1 MNATETRMTHI
12 VPRLGVLVAAA
23 ALGVGCAPAEDQGQA
38 SQGKLVQVRF
48 ALAADTA
55 SSGCPNGL
63 KFPDVK
69 SVRLRLFSGSPE
81 SVDASSPLFD
91 TSDPSIAADGCLSF
105 VQCTASSVRIDEPG
119 SSQQTRIDQCK
130 AAGGTTV
137 EALEINVT
145 DIEPNGN
152 VTAWLEAYSDE
163 ACQNKVFVG
172 LRGGIDI
179 EAGDDGRGYFIQPL
193 CVGHFTELPDPGSED
208 ATFIRNV
215 AGTSCG
221 SDCDCIDAFSDTL
234 KIKCSEAQK
243 AKATLP
249 GAPLQCRQSRCTTGH
264 AFEDVLTTAC
274 SEDSACTALY
284 PNAGCGADGF
294 CRVTSYYPLN
304 MRLPRAFHT
313 ATSLP
318 DGRVALIGGL
328 SASVTGGDG
337 KASFVAKDAPI
348 EVYDPRLGT
357 FAELPVAAAEPGAL
371 QGAEARRAF
380 HTTTPM
386 RDGRFLA
393 VAGGVQEASLRVAG
407 TGANRKL
414 QIATPDVS
422 VAGEGTNMLSN
433 LFLVDTSSR
442 IGRAKALGVDA
453 GGKRTPQPFAMHSA
467 SSVLSHGTEEL
478 FVLGGIAP
486 DGTPI
491 TQCDG
496 KSTSPYA
503 DVATN
508 CQVGDPAEA
517 SCKVNACVLH
527 AARAA
532 AADACF
538 AQNADGTCSAY
549 AILGGALSDKSPVG
563 EVFDSPTD
571 SGGSGSFAALKADGS
586 DELRLAKFAATVSK
600 PEDGRAWWFGGAV
613 STSFDAPANVGTFEL
628 TLKDGAERMLQ
639 ATPSNTSALSSASAA
654 MRTHLTATQLGSG
667 LVLVAGGLDT
677 QNKSTDSALLFDT
690 ANNAYKATDLKMERA
705 RFGHRATVIESG
717 LLKGAVLVTGGMS
730 LSGTATTPA
739 LVPTAEI
746 YIPE

>member
-1 MNATETRMTHI
+1 MKHFIA
-12 VPRLGVLVAAA
+12 PVAMGLAA
-23 ALGVGCAPAEDQGQA
+23 ALAAGCAPAAEQGSESA
-38 SQGKLVQVRF
+38 GKLVQVRF
-48 ALAADTA
+48 ALAADSA

-63 KFPDVK
+63 KFPEVK
-69 SVRLRLFSGSPE
+69 SLRLRLFNGSPD
-81 SVDASSPLFD
+81 SVDGATPLFD
-91 TSDPSIAADGCLSF
+91 TSDPSIAPDGCLSF
-105 VQCTASSVRIDEPG
+105 VQCTSPSVRIDAPG
-119 SSQQTRIDQCK
+119 ATQATRIDECK

-163 ACQNKVFVG
+163 GCQNRVFVG

-179 EAGDDGRGYFIQPL
+179 ESESDGRGYFIQPL

-215 AGTSCG
+215 AGTACA

-234 KIKCSEAQK
+234 QIKCSDAQK
-243 AKATLP
+243 AKVTLP
-249 GAPLQCRQSRCTTGH
+249 GAPLQCRQSKCTTGH

-274 SEDSACTALY
+274 TDDAVCQDLY
-284 PNAGCGADGF
+284 PHTACGKDGF
-294 CRVTSYYPLN
+294 CRVTSYYPLD
-304 MRLPRAFHT
+304 MQRPRAFHT

-318 DGRVALIGGL
+318 DGRIALVGGL
-328 SASVTGGDG
+328 SAQTTGKDG
-337 KASFVAKDAPI
+337 KATFVASDAPI
-348 EVYDPRLGT
+348 EVYDPKLGT
-357 FAELPVAAAEPGAL
+357 FGELPVAAAEPGAL
-371 QGAEARRAF
+371 QGAEGRRAF
-380 HTTTPM
+380 HTATPM
-386 RDGRFLA
+386 REGRFLA

-407 TGANRKL
+407 DGANRKL
-414 QIATPDVS
+414 QIATPDVT
-422 VAGEGTNMLSN
+422 VAGEGSNMLSN
-433 LFLVDTSSR
+433 LFLVDTSSK
-442 IGRAKALGVDA
+442 IGRAKALGVDS

-467 SSVLSHGTEEL
+467 SSVQSHGTEEL
-478 FVLGGIAP
+478 FILGGIAP

-532 AADACF
+532 AASACF
-538 AQNADGTCSAY
+538 SQSADGICSAF
-549 AILGGALSDKSPVG
+549 AVLGGALSDKAPVG
-563 EVFDSPTD
+563 EVFDSPPD
-571 SGGSGSFAALKADGS
+571 SGGSGSFAALSADGS
-586 DELRLAKFAATVSK
+586 DDLRLAKFGTAVSH
-600 PEDGRAWWFGGAV
+600 PADGRAWWFGGAV
-613 STSFDAPANVGTFEL
+613 STSFDAPANVATYEL
-628 TLKDGAERMLQ
+628 ELKDGADRTLK
-639 ATPSNTSALSSASAA
+639 ATPSDTSALTNASVAL
-654 MRTHLTATQLGSG
+654 RTHLSATQLDSG

-677 QNKSTDSALLFDT
+677 KNASTNTALLFDP
-690 ANNAYKATDLKMERA
+690 ANNAYKAADLKMERS
-705 RFGHRATVIESG
+705 RFGHRATRIESG

-730 LSGTATTPA
+730 LSATATVPN